1 MLEVGADPS
10 SAAAAAPVLA
20 LTPTRRDENGSS
32 CGGGLVYVYDLPTAF
47 NADLLEICDAL
58 APMYSL

>member
-1 MLEVGADPS
+1 M
-10 SAAAAAPVLA
+10 LA